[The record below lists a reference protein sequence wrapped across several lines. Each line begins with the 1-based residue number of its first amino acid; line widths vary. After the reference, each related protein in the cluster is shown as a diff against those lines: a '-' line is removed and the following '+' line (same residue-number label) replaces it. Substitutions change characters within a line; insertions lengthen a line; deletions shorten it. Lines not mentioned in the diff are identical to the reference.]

1 MHYPFSCARTDAESL
16 PTAAPPPPLAFEP
29 VPTLSLI
36 DSLYQSRQ
44 TLLFDTF
51 AIFRSPSRPRTGT
64 ISESPHSL
72 EHIATANLAI
82 GPHSFPDTRLYLCE
96 WAQPAS
102 SAPAAPPAPTL
113 NPAAITPALIARL
126 NAASQTDPALAAI
139 LQKAASGQASPDE
152 LSGLARYIDEMRQEE
167 EGAPPPPPPPPAPAP
182 ADSTGAPL
190 PTHPSLVLEFREL
203 SGGEQFILPAH
214 YIYSPLHSHVP
225 QPIGAQDV
233 LLSFFVFPSERASTP
248 SMFKRGRYRAGAGA
262 AQGQGLEA
270 GAIDQDA
277 PVPVDMIVQGCGEY
291 ARECMFR
298 AARNGRKK
306 DDQVEMWWRQM
317 ISSVPP
323 RTHVLFVPPPLPSAR
338 DATPPDGALDS
349 SAAHGHPASSALSRT
364 ASQLGAGTPG
374 SASASVGGAAGQKRG
389 GTPKEGPGGGK
400 KAKLGAVG
408 KKGPRASNARS
419 VSNLAGSPTASPGPS
434 SLAGSPGPLG
444 LDDDAALV
452 SVVSSGAGG
461 RRPTRRAAAAR
472 KGRKTYNEDSGD
484 DDFGVKE
491 ERG

>member
-1 MHYPFSCARTDAESL
+1 
-16 PTAAPPPPLAFEP
+16 
-29 VPTLSLI
+29 LSLI

-64 ISESPHSL
+64 ISEQPHSL

-96 WAQPAS
+96 WAQSAS
-102 SAPAAPPAPTL
+102 AAPPAPPAPTL

-126 NAASQTDPALAAI
+126 NAASQTDLALAAI

-167 EGAPPPPPPPPAPAP
+167 EGAPPPPAPPAPAPAP

-225 QPIGAQDV
+225 QPLGAQDV

-248 SMFKRGRYRAGAGA
+248 SMFKRGRYRAGAAGA
-262 AQGQGLEA
+262 PGQALEA
-270 GAIDQDA
+270 GGIDQDA

-291 ARECMFR
+291 ARDCMFR

-317 ISSVPP
+317 VRPPRSSPPPLSLSCSRSSAHADLPRPQISSVPS

-349 SAAHGHPASSALSRT
+349 AAAHGHPASAALSRT
-364 ASQLGAGTPG
+364 ASQLGPGTPG
-374 SASASVGGAAGQKRG
+374 SASASAGGAAGQKRG

-400 KAKLGAVG
+400 KAKLGGGG
-408 KKGPRASNARS
+408 KKGASARPCLVVASLAARQGDDVPSLSCPQVLERPTPGPCRTSPARRRPRPGPRRLPARPARS
-419 VSNLAGSPTASPGPS
+419 ASTT
-434 SLAGSPGPLG
+434 
-444 LDDDAALV
+444 
-452 SVVSSGAGG
+452 
-461 RRPTRRAAAAR
+461 TRR
-472 KGRKTYNEDSGD
+472 S
-484 DDFGVKE
+484 
-491 ERG
+491 

>member
-1 MHYPFSCARTDAESL
+1 MQ
-16 PTAAPPPPLAFEP
+16 AAAPPPLAFEP

-51 AIFRSPSRPRTGT
+51 AIFKSPSRPRTGT
-64 ISESPHSL
+64 ISEQPHSL

-96 WAQPAS
+96 WAQPAAT
-102 SAPAAPPAPTL
+102 APPPPPAPTL

-139 LQKAASGQASPDE
+139 LQKAASGQASPEE
-152 LSGLARYIDEMRQEE
+152 LSGLARYIDDMRQEE
-167 EGAPPPPPPPPAPAP
+167 AGAPPPPAPAP
-182 ADSTGAPL
+182 VPAPPADSSAAPL

-225 QPIGAQDV
+225 QPLGAQDV

-248 SMFKRGRYRAGAGA
+248 SMFKRGRPRSAP
-262 AQGQGLEA
+262 QGQGLDGAAA
-270 GAIDQDA
+270 GLDQDA

-306 DDQVEMWWRQM
+306 DEQVEMWWRQM
-317 ISSVPP
+317 ISSVPS
-323 RTHVLFVPPPLPSAR
+323 RTHVLFVPPPRPSAR

-349 SAAHGHPASSALSRT
+349 TAAAHGHPASSALSRT
-364 ASQLGAGTPG
+364 ASQLAVGGAATPG
-374 SASASVGGAAGQKRG
+374 SASGGAAGQKRG

-400 KAKLGAVG
+400 KAKLGGGG

-444 LDDDAALV
+444 LDDDPALV

-461 RRPTRRAAAAR
+461 RRPTRRAAASR